1 MSVLVDLGIIEDS
14 SKIWWDIRPS
24 HQYPTLE
31 THIMDVSPRAEDALT
46 LAAVTQCVLRMLW
59 RLRAR
64 NQRWR
69 IYDRFLIG
77 ENRWRA
83 QRYGVT
89 EGLIDF
95 GANRIV
101 PFPELMTELIE
112 MIGEDADALG
122 CRAEVERVLTIATE
136 GTSAQRQRA
145 VVAEATDAG
154 ADQDQA
160 TAAVVDHLI
169 AEFHRDL

>member
-1 MSVLVDLGIIEDS
+1 
-14 SKIWWDIRPS
+14 
-24 HQYPTLE
+24 
-31 THIMDVSPRAEDALT
+31 
-46 LAAVTQCVLRMLW
+46 MLW
-59 RLRAR
+59 RLRTR

-95 GANRIV
+95 GANEIV
-101 PFPELMTELIE
+101 PFPQLMAELVE
-112 MIGEDADALG
+112 MIAEDADALD
-122 CRAEVERVLTIATE
+122 CRAAVERVLTIATE

-145 VVAEATDAG
+145 VAAEAAAAG
-154 ADQDQA
+154 ADQDRA
-160 TAAVVDHLI
+160 MRAVVQHLVD
-169 AEFHRDL
+169 EFHHDL